1 VSIKLLRGGFNRDG
15 FKIASFPYFQDFV
28 TAPTNRQ
35 KIEAQKTY
43 DIIHPIIRGYSVDF
57 CYLSLVLKLQ
67 KSCDT
72 RLVSVEI
79 LWLCYWQEI

>member
-57 CYLSLVLKLQ
+57 CYEKQHINPVKIVRYSNYITLE
-67 KSCDT
+67 T
-72 RLVSVEI
+72 G
-79 LWLCYWQEI
+79 